1 MAQAIA
7 TQAHYLIDQFSGV
20 GHVDLKTAFADRL
33 ALWAV
38 MTMLGLPLHD
48 FSTIRG
54 WFTDI
59 AHALGNFGHDPQVRR
74 RGRAAASA
82 FGAYAVPHLDGC
94 AANRTPPYSLR
105 SSHQAS

>member
-1 MAQAIA
+1 
-7 TQAHYLIDQFSGV
+7 
-20 GHVDLKTAFADRL
+20 
-33 ALWAV
+33 

-82 FGAYAVPHLDGC
+82 FGAYAVPHLE
-94 AANRTPPYSLR
+94 RLR
-105 SSHQAS
+105 SEPDASVLAAVASSSQLREEEILAAAREIIFVVLEHHEAMLGITIWGIVS